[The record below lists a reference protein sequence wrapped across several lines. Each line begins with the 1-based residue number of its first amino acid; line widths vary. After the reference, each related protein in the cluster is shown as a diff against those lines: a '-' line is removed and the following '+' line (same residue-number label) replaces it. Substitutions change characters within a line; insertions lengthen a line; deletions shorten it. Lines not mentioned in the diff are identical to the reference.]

1 MGFLCR
7 PVLHYPGFALRLSF
21 LKFVL
26 SRVLKMISFKYVRAL
41 RLIRSAAFS
50 CLITAPATGFF
61 ILVMC
66 LALNNSLADSFIKQA
81 RALVSDVPAGMV
93 RECIQPR
100 SSVPVSPVL
109 KPSALNTCKEV
120 FTDEDDWKASVD
132 NRIQQFYIIFVAMG
146 LLCWL
151 FTNNR
156 LAELISGLQK
166 LKRKPQI

>member
-7 PVLHYPGFALRLSF
+7 PVLHYPRLCPAPF
-21 LKFVL
+21 IPEFFL

-61 ILVMC
+61 ILFMC

-81 RALVSDVPAGMV
+81 RALVNDVPPGMV

-120 FTDEDDWKASVD
+120 LTDEDDWKASVD
-132 NRIQQFYIIFVAMG
+132 NRIQQFYLIFVAMG